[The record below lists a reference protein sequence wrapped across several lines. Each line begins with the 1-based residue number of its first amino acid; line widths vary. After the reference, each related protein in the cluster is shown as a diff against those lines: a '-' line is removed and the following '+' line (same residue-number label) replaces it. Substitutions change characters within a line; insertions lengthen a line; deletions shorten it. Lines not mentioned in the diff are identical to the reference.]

1 MEGSWWN
8 LGSCVSARM
17 AEGWTPTETGMS
29 TGASRSQTTI
39 LQKSTPALHPSG
51 SSSSSFLPFFSL
63 AYLHKRQAGATV
75 AFLQANLLGHENAV
89 WDERVSVWLRV
100 PTQGHRSALQPSQQG
115 ETDHQLANSIC
126 CVAKAALL

>member
-1 MEGSWWN
+1 MEGSWWSP
-8 LGSCVSARM
+8 GSCVSARM

-29 TGASRSQTTI
+29 TGASRSRTTI

-75 AFLQANLLGHENAV
+75 AFLQADLLGHENAV

-100 PTQGHRSALQPSQQG
+100 PTQGHHAALQSSQQD
-115 ETDHQLANSIC
+115 ETDHQLADSTRWVTN
-126 CVAKAALL
+126 AALL